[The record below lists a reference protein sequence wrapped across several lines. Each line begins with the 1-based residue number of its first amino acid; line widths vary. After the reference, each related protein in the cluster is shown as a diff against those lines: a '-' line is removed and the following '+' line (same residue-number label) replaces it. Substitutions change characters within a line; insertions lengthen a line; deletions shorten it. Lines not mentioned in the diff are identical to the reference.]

1 MVNNGKTILYI
12 AISLDGYIAGS
23 NDEIKW
29 LDRYSKVDYGFKEF
43 LTGVGA
49 IIMGR
54 RSYDIGVEE
63 KWFCQ
68 FNYRVPIFVVSHD
81 KPTSIDKD
89 AEFIFVTEGIEIA
102 HRQAKSKARDKN
114 IWIFGGANIAQQY
127 LKLGSI
133 DEISIGITPILLGS
147 GKRLFD
153 NIGKHIELTL
163 IKTKQYEEDLV
174 ELNYR
179 INI

>member
-1 MVNNGKTILYI
+1 MDFDHCLHHCHQIL
-12 AISLDGYIAGS
+12 
-23 NDEIKW
+23 
-29 LDRYSKVDYGFKEF
+29 KEF

-54 RSYDIGVEE
+54 CSYDIEVEE

-68 FNYRVPIFVVSHD
+68 FNYRVPIFIVSHD
-81 KPTSIDKD
+81 KPPSIDKD

-102 HRQAKSKARDKN
+102 HRQAKSKARHKN

-133 DEISIGITPILLGS
+133 DEISIGITPTLLGN

-153 NIGKHIELTL
+153 NLGKYIELTL
-163 IKTKQYEEDLV
+163 IKTKRFLLY
-174 ELNYR
+174 
-179 INI
+179 INRNIYYNFLISKLCPIYDF